1 MRTDIIEYLQKE
13 VYHRC
18 KQPTNKFGMGCYYHI
33 EAVVKN
39 ARDNMRLRRFKIMD
53 ISKKDWKLF
62 RERLSGWQENYMEGL
77 VKEYA
82 NFLNDDKKPAS
93 EKFWELEKRIKE
105 DKRHPGVIMEMSK
118 SEVIWDIV
126 RLIRLKVITY
136 DDLSDFSDELQL
148 EVKRILEMSR

>member
-1 MRTDIIEYLQKE
+1 
-13 VYHRC
+13 
-18 KQPTNKFGMGCYYHI
+18 
-33 EAVVKN
+33 
-39 ARDNMRLRRFKIMD
+39 MD

-62 RERLSGWQENYMEGL
+62 RERLSNWQEKYMEGL
-77 VKEYA
+77 VEAYA

-105 DKRHPGVIMEMSK
+105 DKRHPGVIMEVNK